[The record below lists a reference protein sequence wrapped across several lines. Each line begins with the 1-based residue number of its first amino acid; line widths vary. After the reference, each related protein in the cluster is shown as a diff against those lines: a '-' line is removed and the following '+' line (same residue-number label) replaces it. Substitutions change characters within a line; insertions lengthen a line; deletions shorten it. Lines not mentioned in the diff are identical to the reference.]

1 MKRKDFEIVRGDS
14 TTFSWELEG
23 DKRNTNFLFGIKKS
37 NNISDARLISK
48 TTFTKTYNPTTNTTL
63 IVTTISG
70 NETHDLQY
78 KTLYYDLV
86 NVDEDSTE
94 FTGKI
99 SNVFDIISDLDGLN
113 VIDET
118 NRALIIRAKEFQD
131 GQYIKVKKVGDVFD
145 YQGTYDIPGM
155 LSLDENGDLTLN
167 DENNY
172 DNNLILD
179 ENGDITFLE

>member
-14 TTFSWELEG
+14 STFSWELEG
-23 DKRNTNFLFGIKKS
+23 DKRTTNFLFGIKKS

-63 IVTTISG
+63 IVTTING
-70 NETHDLQY
+70 NETQDLKY

-86 NVDEDSTE
+86 NVDGDYTE

-99 SNVFDIISDLDGLN
+99 SNVFDVISDLDGLN

-131 GQYIKVKKVGDVFD
+131 GQYIKVKKIGDVFD
-145 YQGTYDIPGM
+145 YIGTYDM
-155 LSLDENGDLTLN
+155 LT
-167 DENNY
+167 
-172 DNNLILD
+172 LD